1 MFRNVIRIRSAVGLA
16 AFLAVGCDDDAARP
30 RGAADTSVDA
40 GSTRDSGH
48 SRRDA
53 APESET
59 DAPVPDAS
67 GDTGKHDGADA
78 GKHDGGVDAGKHD
91 GADAGKHDGGVD
103 AGKRDSSSPSVAD
116 SGASDAADAQAGE
129 PPLLKIPGWS
139 VRKRILAQDG
149 GDIALEQVL
158 MSFVVADPG
167 RTRLVHLGAS
177 GVTARSFD
185 APSNAF
191 LTDFCVH
198 PSGELSAL
206 LVVGDERSVSLV
218 RLDASLSPLSIIP
231 VHDPEVPNDLPPDPP
246 SDPPG
251 PTDLF
256 VNGLATDAA
265 RIAPVGE
272 DVAFVVYTTRSSVIA
287 YRSSYA
293 NAAWSTPVRTL
304 VEPPQYVTAFLP
316 IGGSFDTFGAMVD
329 WYRAY
334 LDTDEDGNA
343 FVAVWAHPLKIKAHV
358 NAFHDGLAPLHT
370 GFPHVSDSDVILTR
384 LDRDGKRAWSRVLGT
399 DNEDEPYA
407 IRAGH
412 GQVAV
417 VGRSRRFPGFDNT
430 AWDAFFSV
438 STTSGTLVGSR
449 AVPLDASSIFL
460 AIAARSD
467 GSWVVG
473 GSDGWSQNP
482 EGLSIGDGRKLLLE
496 LANVEA
502 DPVRRTLPVGPRHN
516 EVRTVS
522 VDGARIRYG
531 GHEDGPSMH
540 TGDADHSLIR
550 ATGVIG
556 TVAE

>member
-1 MFRNVIRIRSAVGLA
+1 MFRNVIRTLRLPSAVGLA
-16 AFLAVGCDDDAARP
+16 AFLAVACDDDAAGP
-30 RGAADTSVDA
+30 RGAARTSVDA
-40 GSTRDSGH
+40 SSARDSGH
-48 SRRDA
+48 PVRDA
-53 APESET
+53 AHEPGNDATVADATGET
-59 DAPVPDAS
+59 
-67 GDTGKHDGADA
+67 GRHDGADA
-78 GKHDGGVDAGKHD
+78 GKDGGVVEAGKTD
-91 GADAGKHDGGVD
+91 GSSPVAGDS
-103 AGKRDSSSPSVAD
+103 GKR
-116 SGASDAADAQAGE
+116 DAADAQAGE
-129 PPLLKIPGWS
+129 APLVKIPGWS
-139 VRKRILAQDG
+139 VRKRILAPDG

-167 RTRLVHLGAS
+167 RTRIEHLDAN
-177 GVTARSFD
+177 GVADRSFE

-191 LTDFCVH
+191 LADFCVH
-198 PSGELSAL
+198 PSGELTAL

-218 RLDASLSPLSIIP
+218 RLDASLSPLSIVP
-231 VHDPEVPNDLPPDPP
+231 VHDPEVPNDLPQDPP
-246 SDPPG
+246 GVPPG

-272 DVAFVVYTTRSSVIA
+272 DVAFVVYTTRSSVVA

-293 NAAWSTPVRTL
+293 NAAWSMPVRTL

-316 IGGSFDTFGAMVD
+316 IGGSFDTFGAIVD

-334 LDTDEDGNA
+334 LDTDEGGNA
-343 FVAVWAHPLKIKAHV
+343 FVAVWAHPLKVRAHV
-358 NAFHDGLAPLHT
+358 NAFHDGLAPLHPE
-370 GFPHVSDSDVILTR
+370 FPHVSDSDVILTR
-384 LDRDGKRAWSRVLGT
+384 LDRDGKRAWSRVIGT

-407 IRAGH
+407 IRAAH
-412 GQVAV
+412 GQVVV
-417 VGRSRRFPGFDNT
+417 VGRSRRFPGNDNT
-430 AWDAFFSV
+430 VWDAFFSV

-460 AIAARSD
+460 SIAARPD

-482 EGLSIGDGRKLLLE
+482 EGLSIGNGNKLLLE
-496 LANVEA
+496 LATVEA
-502 DPVRRTLPVGPRHN
+502 DPVRRPLPVGPRHN

-556 TVAE
+556 TVSE